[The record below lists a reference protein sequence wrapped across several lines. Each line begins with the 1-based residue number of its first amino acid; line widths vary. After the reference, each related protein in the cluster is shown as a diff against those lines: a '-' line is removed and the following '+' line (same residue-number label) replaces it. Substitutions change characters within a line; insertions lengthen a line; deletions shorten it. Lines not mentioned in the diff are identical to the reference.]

1 MKTGK
6 GELMD
11 ALNAIR
17 SILQASP
24 VLTDQI
30 AWDGWRVEQEAMAE
44 KVTRSRAYADGDH
57 AMKLTPEMAA
67 MLRLDPKH
75 EGAPFAV
82 NHCGNIV
89 ATPVDRLE
97 VTSIDSPNPAGSV
110 WVKDILDANRF
121 DSLQIDISEATVEDG
136 NTFLLVEYDNDSGE
150 VLMTHEQA
158 YDGIEGVIVIYGA
171 NKRKPAAAIKVWQE
185 TLSEGGK
192 VSNITRIN
200 VYWPDRVE
208 KYIANGEAIS
218 KYQAKD
224 KPWPELWMMDNKPI
238 GVPIIHYRNDGK
250 RYNAYGVSILEDVIP
265 IQDILN
271 RTLMSMTMTA
281 ELTAFPIRYA
291 IGFKPPS
298 AVTPGMF
305 LYVAPAATDPTTG
318 KPVVPTA
325 EQVALYNAIKIG
337 SLPQGDLSQYL
348 GQAQFLIDQMYM
360 VSRIPMTK
368 RDSANSSGEA
378 LKQLEAGLLGR
389 LRRLHVSLGNSW
401 EDAVTL
407 AHRVQQA
414 FGDAP
419 PEIGRVKTQWKPAE
433 IRNDVEV
440 IDNAL
445 KLADRVDE
453 RTFLEE
459 VAKVYNWDAD
469 KIDLILKSKRGDSA
483 ARLASLGG
491 GIPGMGGGA
500 FDNQDTLDLSQD
512 LAITESQPNGNR

>member
-1 MKTGK
+1 
-6 GELMD
+6 MD
-11 ALNAIR
+11 SLSAIR
-17 SILQASP
+17 TILQGSP
-24 VLTDQI
+24 ALADQI
-30 AWDGWRVEQEAMAE
+30 AWDGWRVEQATMAE
-44 KVTRSRAYADGDH
+44 KVTRSREYADGQH
-57 AMKLTPEMAA
+57 AMKLTDEMRQ
-67 MLRLDPKH
+67 MLRLDAGH

-97 VTSIDSPNPAGSV
+97 VTSIDSANPDGSV
-110 WVKDILDANRF
+110 WIRDLLDANRF
-121 DSLQIDISEATVEDG
+121 DGLQLDLHEAAIEDG

-150 VLMTHEQA
+150 LVMTHEAA
-158 YDGIEGVIVIYGA
+158 YDGIEGVLVVYSA

-185 TLSEGGK
+185 TLTGANKITS
-192 VSNITRIN
+192 ITRIN
-200 VYWPDRVE
+200 IYWPDRVE
-208 KYIANGEAIS
+208 KYLVNGETVT
-218 KYQAKD
+218 KYQAEGRN
-224 KPWPELWMMDNKPI
+224 WPEPWRMADGQPI
-238 GVPIIHYRNDGK
+238 GVPVIHFRNDGK
-250 RYNAYGVSILEDVIP
+250 RYNAYGVSILEGVIP

-281 ELTAFPIRYA
+281 ELTAFPVRYA
-291 IGFKPPS
+291 IGMRPPAS
-298 AVTPGMF
+298 VTPGTF
-305 LYVAPAATDPTTG
+305 IYVAPGKDPATGLPMMPT
-318 KPVVPTA
+318 PEQTA
-325 EQVALYNAIKIG
+325 WYNAIKIG
-337 SLPQGDLSQYL
+337 NLPQGDLSPYL

-360 VSRIPMTK
+360 ISRIPMTK

-389 LRRLHVSLGNSW
+389 LRRLHVSFGNSW

-407 AHRVQQA
+407 AHRVQAA

-419 PEIGRVKTQWKPAE
+419 PEIGRLKTQWKPAE

-459 VAKVYNWDAD
+459 VAKVYRWDAD
-469 KIDLILKSKRGDSA
+469 KIDTILMSKRGDTA

-491 GIPGMGGGA
+491 GIAGMGGLS
-500 FDNQDTLDLSQD
+500 FDNAQDPLS
-512 LAITESQPNGNR
+512 LSSVSVTEN